1 MIPGDVAM
9 LGFSN
14 SDIAELVDPPLTV
27 IRQPAEEM
35 GRAATELLLQL
46 VESKRIIKEFE
57 KRVLTPELQIRES
70 SIKLQ

>member
-1 MIPGDVAM
+1 MIPEEEAM

-14 SDIAELVDPPLTV
+14 SDIAELVAPPLTV

-46 VESKRIIKEFE
+46 VESKRAIKEFE